1 MWVGNV
7 NRLAGCLVLSSI
19 WLFIWPFGVVSSF
32 AEDEPPPSA
41 VGPVLR
47 LYQSGRLPPARQ
59 PAVVE
64 MICSRGNSHD
74 LRVVFDQLLAPDG
87 MEESLRL
94 QTLDWLLQAARQR
107 RVKPEGDRSA
117 IVQLMESPEPALKS
131 AAVELAAAWQVAEV
145 APTLRAI
152 AEDPDVSMSLHRIA
166 IQGLVALEGEE
177 AEPTLAKIARSGS
190 SPLARMHAV
199 SALAGINGSLA
210 AELATEVIIEADPRL
225 DLGPMLNAFFERRDG
240 AELLGTAFEARQLDP
255 DTAKRVIRY
264 MFAIGRSDSELITIL
279 SEAAGVSPDPQIP
292 TAEEV
297 AELSRD
303 ALEHGDAARGERVFR
318 RNDLNCFRCHALQG
332 AGGEV
337 GPDLSPLG
345 ASSPIDYVVNSILN
359 PDIAVKEQY
368 ATRVFETLDG
378 RVLTG
383 VVIDRDNQRVRIRD
397 AQGETIV
404 IPTADIDYE
413 AEGRSMMPEGLTK
426 FLTRDDLLDLIRFVA
441 ELGKP
446 GPYGPRSASI
456 LQRWQKLEEPPA
468 ELIDDVPHLEHL
480 RQYVF
485 DSADDHWSPLYAMF
499 SGKVPLDELRSDS
512 ESSLFVLRGEIHV
525 HQAGEL
531 AVEATLT
538 ETGQIWVGTQSIVP
552 GSVEVVSL
560 DAGRHYVTARIELSE
575 REEPTLMVEFRRPEG
590 STIQWEVVG
599 GP

>member
-1 MWVGNV
+1 MWLGNV
-7 NRLAGCLVLSSI
+7 RRLAGGLVLSVTC
-19 WLFIWPFGVVSSF
+19 LVGGVSGF
-32 AEDEPPPSA
+32 AEDEAPPSA
-41 VGPVLR
+41 VGPVLK

-74 LRVVFDQLLAPDG
+74 LRVVFDQLLAPEG
-87 MEESLRL
+87 MEEELQL
-94 QTLDWLLQAARQR
+94 QTLQWLLKAAQQR
-107 RVKPEGDRSA
+107 RVKPEGDRSP
-117 IVQLMESPEPALKS
+117 IVQLTESSNTALRG

-145 APTLRAI
+145 APILREI
-152 AEDPDVSMSLHRIA
+152 AEDPEASPSLLRTA
-166 IQGLVALEGEE
+166 IQGLVAVAEE
-177 AEPTLAKIARSGS
+177 DSEATLATIARS
-190 SPLARMHAV
+190 SPSAVARMQAV
-199 SALAGINGSLA
+199 AALTGVNGSLA
-210 AELATEVIIEADPRL
+210 ADLATEVIVDADPRQ
-225 DLGPMLNAFFERRDG
+225 DLGPMLNAFFERREG
-240 AELLGTAFEARQLDP
+240 ADLLGTAFQARQLDA
-255 DTAKRVIRY
+255 DTAKRVIRH

-303 ALEHGDAARGERVFR
+303 ALELGDAARGERVFR

-345 ASSPIDYVVNSILN
+345 GSSPIDYVVNSILN

-383 VVIDRDNQRVRIRD
+383 VVIDRDGQRVRIRD

-404 IPTADIDYE
+404 IPVEDIDYE

-426 FLTRDDLLDLIRFVA
+426 FLTREELLDLIRFVA

-446 GPYGPRSASI
+446 GPYGPRTGSI
-456 LQRWQKLEEPPA
+456 LQRWQVLEEPPA
-468 ELIDDVPHLEHL
+468 ELTDDVPHLEHL

-485 DSADDHWSPLYAMF
+485 DSAEDRWSPLYALF
-499 SGKVPLDELRSDS
+499 SGHVPLNELQG
-512 ESSLFVLRGEIHV
+512 ESPGSIVVLRGEIQV

-531 AVEATLT
+531 AVETTLT
-538 ETGQIWVGTQSIVP
+538 ETGQIWVGTQSVVP
-552 GSVEVVSL
+552 GLVEVVSL
-560 DAGRHYVTARIELSE
+560 EAGRHYVTARMELSD
-575 REEPTLMVEFRRPEG
+575 REDPTMMVQFRRPEG